1 MQPKIDQWN
10 FKPFTYFIF
19 TLTVDQYCDLFNNIK
34 GETSHWINQSNYL
47 DEKFVW
53 QTAYAAFSVSE
64 ST

>member
-1 MQPKIDQWN
+1 M
-10 FKPFTYFIF
+10 
-19 TLTVDQYCDLFNNIK
+19 FNNIK